1 MQNLGNPD
9 NKNDGFRSE
18 LWVLTIK
25 ATKYQMCKT
34 FLREWFGM
42 LARSVYVN

>member
-9 NKNDGFRSE
+9 NENDGFRSE
-18 LWVLTIK
+18 LFLTTK